1 MQSEIDGPS
10 ETDTLKQYIS
20 ELEAENNKIKTK
32 NVELKTRV
40 AKLED
45 KQSQNELI
53 KNLLSVSRK
62 T

>member
-1 MQSEIDGPS
+1 MQFEIDGLS
-10 ETDTLKQYIS
+10 KTNILKQYIS

-45 KQSQNELI
+45 KQSQNELV
-53 KNLLSVSRK
+53 KNLLSVP
-62 T
+62 